1 MVGGGSRGLLCAVIN
16 STIFTIKMLVGFERL
31 DKWPTYS
38 LGFFLGPGLPRGL
51 GAPSA
56 GMGVDRFVPFVPLVP
71 FTDDL
76 GLGVPFGEGASCMG
90 AGVECASDMFSCDR
104 LCFRGAGSSMTGAGD
119 DATEESSSLA
129 VNRFSIDGGNVNM
142 MTLVCVLVRP
152 LAVGVEGIVPGG
164 NTVTEVMSR
173 NNDAAK
179 GW

>member
-16 STIFTIKMLVGFERL
+16 STILTIKLLVGFERL
-31 DKWPTYS
+31 DKWRTYS